1 MQSQRNILLKG
12 PGWTPVP
19 NYLLD
24 TIYHF
29 DPVQFKILMFVVRR
43 LYGWENPRDEFS
55 VRFLSSN
62 TGIPRSTVQRH
73 LRFMIS
79 SGIFQDLGR
88 GKKGSRRLGLSPVRP
103 GILDNS
109 EIPGDIPPAT
119 EESTVQDRT
128 VHSRYRLV
136 GQEKKNKPGEIICT
150 DPLSSLTEYLS
161 PGSFRL
167 LTGSYVGIQED
178 RILFSRPVPSYLAG
192 LIQERLGYRVS
203 FQQAV

>member
-73 LRFMIS
+73 LRFMI
-79 SGIFQDLGR
+79 
-88 GKKGSRRLGLSPVRP
+88 
-103 GILDNS
+103 
-109 EIPGDIPPAT
+109 
-119 EESTVQDRT
+119 
-128 VHSRYRLV
+128 
-136 GQEKKNKPGEIICT
+136 
-150 DPLSSLTEYLS
+150 
-161 PGSFRL
+161 
-167 LTGSYVGIQED
+167 
-178 RILFSRPVPSYLAG
+178 
-192 LIQERLGYRVS
+192 
-203 FQQAV
+203 